1 MGDDMAAKS
10 TAKGANSPMWK
21 KALKGIHA
29 AVFVNESENGS
40 FPKATIHRVYKD
52 GEEFK
57 TTTSFSTQD
66 MAVVHLLAGQAFEV
80 MAEME
85 SKFKKEE

>member
-1 MGDDMAAKS
+1 MAAKT
-10 TAKGANSPMWK
+10 TAKGANSPIWK
-21 KALKGIHA
+21 KALKGVHA
-29 AVFVNESENGS
+29 AIFENESENGN
-40 FPKATIHRVYKD
+40 FAKATIHRVYKD

-66 MAVVHLLAGQAFEV
+66 MAVVHLLSGQAFEV

-85 SKFKKEE
+85 SKQNKKEE